1 MHKVLRYVSAALGLL
16 VCGMVGATVV
26 LFNSL
31 GASPPGDGPVVFTP
45 PMINE
50 RVNILVLG
58 ADRGLLPGGTQGA
71 LRTDTII
78 VASFDPATSAVN
90 VLSIP
95 RDSRVRIPGRTR
107 LDKINHAHAY
117 GGIML
122 AVDTVEQLLDLPIHY
137 YVRVETDAFSR
148 VVDAI
153 GGVDYFVEKD
163 MYYHDPYQDLLINL
177 KKGQQVL
184 DGDKAMQYV
193 RYRGWDGDIGRI
205 ARQQSFL
212 LAMTRTFIRPVNLLR
227 VNEIVQIALSSVR
240 TNIDGATVLRHLPH
254 LDKVA
259 ADKVAMWTMPGN
271 EGWINGASYWIIDD
285 AALDAL
291 LGERFWQNTREET
304 SAVTVMIR
312 DATGNSS
319 GQPVARA
326 LRRRGFNVIAIETS
340 TETVEKTQIT
350 AHQRKDAAGQ
360 MVFRALGRGL
370 LVSEAGPHSSDV
382 TIVLGKDFIREE

>member
-31 GASPPGDGPVVFTP
+31 GASPPGDGPVVLTP

-137 YVRVETDAFSR
+137 YVRVETNAFSR
-148 VVDAI
+148 VIDAI

-271 EGWINGASYWIIDD
+271 EGWINGASYWLIDD

>member
-31 GASPPGDGPVVFTP
+31 GASPPGDGPVVLTP

-137 YVRVETDAFSR
+137 YVRVETNAFSR
-148 VVDAI
+148 VIDAI

-271 EGWINGASYWIIDD
+271 EGWINGASYWLIDD

-304 SAVTVMIR
+304 NAVSVMIR

>member
-31 GASPPGDGPVVFTP
+31 GASPPGDGPVVLTP

-271 EGWINGASYWIIDD
+271 EGWINGASYWLIDD